1 MVSLRADS
9 LSSRLGS
16 LEERVFGVDNH
27 DLIQKQLSR
36 GTDPFYKRI
45 EKLQEDA
52 YETFQSSFA
61 TFLEKYENSPVYI
74 ESPNY
79 ISPSGLTVQETLLHL
94 HFHSLA
100 ELHIATSLVNTATS

>member
-52 YETFQSSFA
+52 YETFQNSFA

-79 ISPSGLTVQETLLHL
+79 VSPSGLTVQEKLELLK
-94 HFHSLA
+94 A
-100 ELHIATSLVNTATS
+100 GQRRLVQDLSWT